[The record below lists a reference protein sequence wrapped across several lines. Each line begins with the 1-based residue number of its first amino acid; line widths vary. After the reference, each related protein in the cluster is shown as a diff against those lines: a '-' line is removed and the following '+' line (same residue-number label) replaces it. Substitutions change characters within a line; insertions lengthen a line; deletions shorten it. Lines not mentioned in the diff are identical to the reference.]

1 MIHYNYS
8 LRNTYLLYL
17 SVVKIMEFFR
27 AVLSTPPTEDNT
39 LIHAQTIDT
48 LSVLARTVGREHFM
62 HLSEECLELG
72 LRMIKDVNDPDLR
85 RSVFGLFAAISVVMK
100 ESIAP
105 KLQEIV
111 THMVS
116 CLSSADDFAS
126 LANVGDDEGAFTF
139 EDFDEFEVTDDVNG
153 DDVNGDEENGT
164 LGELNLGMVNS
175 YLEELE
181 DTCNA
186 LGEVSV

>member
-1 MIHYNYS
+1 M
-8 LRNTYLLYL
+8 
-17 SVVKIMEFFR
+17 
-27 AVLSTPPTEDNT
+27 
-39 LIHAQTIDT
+39 Q
-48 LSVLARTVGREHFM
+48 
-62 HLSEECLELG
+62 LSEECLELG

-100 ESIAP
+100 EGIAP
-105 KLQEIV
+105 KLHEIV
-111 THMVS
+111 AHMLGS
-116 CLSSADDFAS
+116 LSSADDFAS

-139 EDFDEFEVTDDVNG
+139 EDFDEFEVN
-153 DDVNGDEENGT
+153 DDVNGDEENGA

-186 LGEVSV
+186 LGEVSSRLTYFLLEEILAR